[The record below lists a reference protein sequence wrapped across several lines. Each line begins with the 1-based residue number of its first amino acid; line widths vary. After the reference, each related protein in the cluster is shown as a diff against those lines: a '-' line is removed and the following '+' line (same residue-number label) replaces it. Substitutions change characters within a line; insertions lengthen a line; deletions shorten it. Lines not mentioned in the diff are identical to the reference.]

1 MIEIQKRTHFI
12 KRAAFKIADPE
23 KNCAGH
29 FIFVPQKLT
38 NILICNAFIIC
49 IYRYSMIY
57 YFLFSGIFKQPV
69 QLKEMVCTKAWTG
82 CQTNWPNRRYILCE
96 KFHSDD
102 CKKIHHF
109 IRSFFIE
116 FSFEWDGCF
125 PLPFLFNEILLPFK
139 KSCRDK
145 IWQRSYSTWGFHFF
159 KLYNYCFLNCS
170 VLKNQIV
177 GPSTLHGFLV
187 KDIPN
192 YVTRFC
198 HG

>member
-1 MIEIQKRTHFI
+1 MRWPFLFRSSK
-12 KRAAFKIADPE
+12 
-23 KNCAGH
+23 
-29 FIFVPQKLT
+29 T
-38 NILICNAFIIC
+38 NQYFNLQRFYNL
-49 IYRYSMIY
+49 YWRRRYSMIY
-57 YFLFSGIFKQPV
+57 YFLFSGTFKQPV

-145 IWQRSYSTWGFHFF
+145 IWQRSYSIWGFHFF